1 VIRQKLHGF
10 RHIRTT
16 FYFVSIPLFCIALTA
31 AGVLRYSWLKSDMVQ
46 SLTDR
51 MTNASDRL
59 ALNLVEPFWRMDPD
73 YARTVISTEMKD
85 RAISH
90 AQAFDQASDSVFAA
104 LEKKPDGSLIQSSN
118 QKKEKPEKGETVTET
133 PILREGKQI
142 AAILVVYSDS
152 EIQKSLGGLA
162 ARSIIEAV
170 VLIFILIAIVTILL
184 ESLVRKP
191 LSIIVRSVKLLE
203 DGRLSLDGDSR
214 INGRRDEMGE
224 LYRALQ
230 STIRKLQKIVGGV
243 QETSGSVAIISA
255 ELSSAA
261 KQMTIGI
268 QSVAQSSQQLSQG
281 STEQA
286 ASAEEVSASIEEMS
300 ANIRQSAG
308 NAQETE
314 KIARKAASDAR
325 SGSSAVKETVDAMRR
340 IAERIDI
347 IEEIARQT
355 NMLSLNASI
364 EAARAGEHGKGFAVV
379 ASEVGKLAERS
390 RTAAGEISEL
400 TKKSVAVAD
409 KAGEM
414 LDRMVPDI
422 QKTSELVQEISLASR
437 EQDTGTQQINRAIT
451 QLDSVIQH
459 NASLSEEF
467 GATSEE
473 IAGQSSMVA
482 GTAMELA
489 SQAGKLREAV
499 SFFVL
504 DGPAEGL
511 DEFADEPSGEPLLL
525 PETDSDF

>member
-1 VIRQKLHGF
+1 MAQQALRGF

-31 AGVLRYSWLKSDMVQ
+31 AGVTRYTWLKGDMEK
-46 SLTDR
+46 SLSDR
-51 MTNASDRL
+51 MANASGRL
-59 ALNLVEPFWRMDPD
+59 ALNLVEPFWRMDPE
-73 YARTVISTEMKD
+73 YARTVIGTEMKD
-85 RAISH
+85 KAIMH
-90 AQAFDQASDSVFAA
+90 AQAFDKATGSIFASLDKA
-104 LEKKPDGSLIQSSN
+104 PDGNLSPGTNPQ
-118 QKKEKPEKGETVTET
+118 QET
-133 PILREGKQI
+133 PDHGEITMEAPIVRDGTQI
-142 AAILVVYSDS
+142 ATIHIIFTNN
-152 EIQKSLGGLA
+152 EIEKSLGGLA

-170 VLIFILIAIVTILL
+170 IIIIILIAIVTILL
-184 ESLVRKP
+184 ESLVRRP
-191 LSIIVRSVKLLE
+191 LSLVLASVKELE
-203 DGRLSLDGDSR
+203 EGRLSLTSESSLER
-214 INGRRDEMGE
+214 RRDEMGE
-224 LYRALQ
+224 LSRALK
-230 STIRKLQKIVGGV
+230 STIQKLRNIVGGV
-243 QETSGSVAIISA
+243 QKSSGTVANISA

-268 QSVAQSSQQLSQG
+268 QSVAESSQQLSQG

-300 ANIRQSAG
+300 SNIRQSAG

-314 KIARKAASDAR
+314 KIARKAAADAR
-325 SGSSAVKETVDAMRR
+325 SGSTAVKETVDAMRR

-437 EQDTGTQQINRAIT
+437 EQDSGAQQINKAIT

-489 SQAGKLREAV
+489 SQAGKLQEAI

-504 DGPAEGL
+504 EDSSQIE
-511 DEFADEPSGEPLLL
+511 DETEDDA
-525 PETDSDF
+525 PEDTLMISESDTEF